1 MTMKWLSG
9 TAAIFVLAGILA
21 WVWHQM
27 DVDDS
32 GILVAQSPRVAKA
45 SPDVLPIEETPD
57 SPQTDQI
64 VSNQSQRPPDYLAQ
78 IGDLLRRGEYSAAV
92 EIYDRAYPVSK
103 ESESAVLAAA
113 ILNFARELQQAEKYA
128 QSEMLLLAY
137 LAVFYRDID
146 ALWVLADNYL
156 HQKNPTAE
164 LETLLKVFDYA
175 YQTKTIGLVKRRI
188 RNVAANY
195 RQQLKEEQNQSAI
208 IELYQSL
215 IAKFPDESRYYV
227 DLARQYILI
236 REFEEAKQVLAQ
248 ITDPKIEK
256 IVEKMLVNIE
266 QKQSTELNDNS
277 NDRIL
282 VPLTRLNANHFAVR
296 AIING
301 RTSIRLLIDTGAS
314 ITVIRPG
321 VLTRAGGNAAQVG
334 RYISL
339 NTANGVTQAPVVTLQ
354 RMSIGG
360 QTVAN
365 IQVAALDLQGLDQV
379 DGLLGMDFLRQ
390 FEFAIHQSRNQLQLS
405 KQN

>member
-1 MTMKWLSG
+1 MKWLSG

-32 GILVAQSPRVAKA
+32 GIQVAQTPRVAEA

-156 HQKNPTAE
+156 HQQNPTTE

-236 REFEEAKQVLAQ
+236 SEFEEAKQVLAQ

-321 VLTRAGGNAAQVG
+321 VLTRVGGNAAQVG